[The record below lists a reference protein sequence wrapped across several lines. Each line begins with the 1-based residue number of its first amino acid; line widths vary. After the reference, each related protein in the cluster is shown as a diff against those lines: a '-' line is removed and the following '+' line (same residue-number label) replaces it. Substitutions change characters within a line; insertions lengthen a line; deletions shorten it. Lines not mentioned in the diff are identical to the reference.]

1 MELKQR
7 KENDMLEMF
16 EKEKTV
22 CPECNGT
29 GWVVVNAADNVVR
42 PCSCLL
48 KTRKDN
54 KLRFANI
61 PPKYAD
67 KRVTDITTEMY
78 SKLESVD
85 RIKTAIA
92 ALKEYIER
100 IDEMQAAG
108 QGLYLYSNAK
118 GSGKTLSA
126 CALSNELMDLDKQV
140 KFSDAPTILAE
151 IKRTYEKDTESQ
163 YTENKLL
170 DALVTTEILVIDDFG
185 TEKVTDWVNDKFYHI
200 INQRYV
206 NKKVTIYTSNEIISD
221 LDYDKRIKDRVTE
234 MSFVIHYPE
243 ESIREVIGL
252 QNSFGLKALCQ

>member
-1 MELKQR
+1 
-7 KENDMLEMF
+7 
-16 EKEKTV
+16 
-22 CPECNGT
+22 
-29 GWVVVNAADNVVR
+29 
-42 PCSCLL
+42 
-48 KTRKDN
+48 
-54 KLRFANI
+54 
-61 PPKYAD
+61 
-67 KRVTDITTEMY
+67 
-78 SKLESVD
+78 
-85 RIKTAIA
+85 
-92 ALKEYIER
+92 
-100 IDEMQAAG
+100 
-108 QGLYLYSNAK
+108 
-118 GSGKTLSA
+118 
-126 CALSNELMDLDKQV
+126 MDLDKQV

>member
-1 MELKQR
+1 
-7 KENDMLEMF
+7 MLEMLG
-16 EKEKTV
+16 KEKTL

-29 GWVVVNAADNVVR
+29 GWIVVNATDNVVK

-48 KTRKDN
+48 KERKDN
-54 KLRFANI
+54 KLKFANI

-67 KRVTDITTEMY
+67 KRISDISNTCYIEEKSVEQITTA
-78 SKLESVD
+78 
-85 RIKTAIA
+85 TA
-92 ALKEYIER
+92 ALKEYLER
-100 IDEMQAAG
+100 IEEMQAIG

-126 CALSNELMDLDKQV
+126 CALSNELMDLNKQV

-151 IKRTYEKDTESQ
+151 IKRTYEKDTESH

-206 NKKVTIYTSNEIISD
+206 NKKVTIYTSNEIVSD

-234 MSFVIHYPE
+234 TSFVIPYPE
-243 ESIREVIGL
+243 ESVREIIAMKNRV
-252 QNSFGLKALCQ
+252 GLKALC

>member
-1 MELKQR
+1 MV
-7 KENDMLEMF
+7 LEMLTE
-16 EKEKTV
+16 EKNNR
-22 CPECNGT
+22 CPICDGT
-29 GWVVVNAADNVVR
+29 GWVVVSEEDNMVK
-42 PCSCLL
+42 PCECLL
-48 KTRKDN
+48 REQEAN
-54 KLRFANI
+54 KLKFANI
-61 PPKYAD
+61 PPKYQGKKLAD
-67 KRVTDITTEMY
+67 ISTKMY
-78 SKLESVD
+78 RKKESLEQINVA
-85 RIKTAIA
+85 TA
-92 ALKEYIER
+92 ALTEYLER
-100 IDEMQAAG
+100 FEEMQAIG

-126 CALSNELMDLDKQV
+126 CALSNELMDLNKQV

-206 NKKVTIYTSNEIISD
+206 NKKVTIYTSNEVISN

-234 MSFVIHYPE
+234 TSFVVPYPE
-243 ESIREVIGL
+243 ESVREIIGM
-252 QNSFGLKALCQ
+252 QNSLGLKALC